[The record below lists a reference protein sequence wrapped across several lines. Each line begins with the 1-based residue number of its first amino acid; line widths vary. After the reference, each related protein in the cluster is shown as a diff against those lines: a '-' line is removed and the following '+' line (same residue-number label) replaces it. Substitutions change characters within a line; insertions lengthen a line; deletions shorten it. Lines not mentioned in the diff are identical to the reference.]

1 LFDQDESVILV
12 EWKVGLHTYLPF
24 IYFLKNVNRTVID
37 QPVRFFFTINVM
49 LSGLRITSPPQLN
62 SKAFAKVGV
71 ADPRRYSGWS
81 PKCAASLLNAA
92 DHNHAP
98 LLVHKRARALFKL
111 KRKSPDLSIRAS
123 NHSYG

>member
-1 LFDQDESVILV
+1 M
-12 EWKVGLHTYLPF
+12 HTYLPF
-24 IYFLKNVNRTVID
+24 IYLKNVNRTVID

-49 LSGLRITSPPQLN
+49 LSGLRITFTLRIGFEMVEP
-62 SKAFAKVGV
+62 FAKVGV

-92 DHNHAP
+92 DHNHAS

-123 NHSYG
+123 YQSCL